1 MATGAILG
9 LVGAGLTAAAGI
21 GSSIMTNRSNKQM
34 VSSSNAFN
42 MRMMEKQ
49 MAYNDKVT
57 DPSYIRG
64 RLENAG
70 YNPNVLANASTLG
83 SAQGIS
89 APQAAQMPADYSGVG
104 NSIASAMSVLSQ
116 YQSVQADKEL
126 KSAQADQIFIDNQTR
141 AVKNLAE
148 LSEIQERAGNERAK
162 RQISEIMARWQDN
175 LNMADYQ
182 NVMSNTRKI
191 REETQALCIQNAMSN
206 IDLQNYPQE
215 VKLRIGQAAANLRIA
230 VLTGNLTE
238 KQVRHEALKMAETI
252 VRTDLTKE
260 QYNTQQ
266 QTTQSGIIQNAKSR
280 VTFDT
285 EVKLVKESLIKAY
298 NTSGPDNMFQTA
310 YGAIRHPLRVLGV
323 VD

>member
-1 MATGAILG
+1 MATGAVLG

-21 GSSIMTNRSNKQM
+21 GSSIMSNRSNRQM

-42 MRMMEKQ
+42 ERMMEKQ

-57 DPSYIRG
+57 DPSYIRD

-83 SAQGIS
+83 SAQGVS
-89 APQAAQMPADYSGVG
+89 APQAAQMPADYSGIG
-104 NSIASAMSVLSQ
+104 NSITSAMSVLSQ
-116 YQSVQADKEL
+116 YQSVQSDKEL
-126 KSAQADQIFIDNQTR
+126 KNAQADQISIDNQTR
-141 AVKNLAE
+141 AAKNLAE
-148 LSEIQERAGNERAK
+148 LSEIQERTGNERAK

-191 REETQALCIQNAMSN
+191 REETQALCIQNAMSD

-238 KQVRHEALKMAETI
+238 KQVKHEALKMAETI
-252 VRTDLTKE
+252 ARTDLTKE

-280 VTFDT
+280 ATFDT
-285 EVKLVKESLIKAY
+285 DVKLVQEALIKAY
-298 NTSGPDNMFQTA
+298 NTSGPDNMFQSA
-310 YGAIRHPLRVLGV
+310 YGVVRHPLRVLGI